1 MDGVAAV
8 EARIAEIQQRFA
20 QLSNGAVPGRTAFSA
35 VLAAAMERQTPGVS
49 AAPASSSEASAR
61 MDVWLQQAIAVT
73 GVPASW
79 APALKTIAQHE
90 SAFNPAATNGN
101 DPVGN
106 GKYQRVLG
114 LMQMLP
120 STFAA
125 HAAPGYPDIY
135 NPVDNL
141 VAAIRYIQRRYG
153 GPANTPGLRS
163 MARGG
168 SYRGY

>member
-1 MDGVAAV
+1 MDGIAAV
-8 EARIAEIQQRFA
+8 EARIGEIQQRFG
-20 QLSNGAVPGRTAFSA
+20 QLSYGAGPARGAFGA
-35 VLAAAMERQTPGVS
+35 VLATAMERQTSGVS
-49 AAPASSSEASAR
+49 AGPASPSDASAR
-61 MDVWLQQAIAVT
+61 MDAWLQQAIAIT
-73 GVPASW
+73 GVPATW
-79 APALKTIAQHE
+79 APALKAIAQHE

-106 GKYQRVLG
+106 GTYQRVVG

-125 HAAPGYPDIY
+125 HAAPGHPDIY

-153 GPANTPGLRS
+153 DPTNTPGLRS

>member
-8 EARIAEIQQRFA
+8 EARIGEIQQRMA
-20 QLSNGAVPGRTAFSA
+20 QFGITASASPGRFGA
-35 VLAAAMERQTPGVS
+35 VLATAMERRSS
-49 AAPASSSEASAR
+49 AVTGSAGSASEGSAR
-61 MDVWLQQAIAVT
+61 MDLWLEQAIAVT
-73 GVPASW
+73 GVPATW

-90 SAFNPAATNGN
+90 SGFNPAAVNGN
-101 DPVGN
+101 DPVGG
-106 GKYQRVLG
+106 GKYQRVVG

-125 HAAPGYPDIY
+125 HAAPGHADIH

-141 VAAIRYIQRRYG
+141 IAAIRYIQRRYG
-153 GPANTPGLRS
+153 DPSNTPGLRS

-168 SYRGY
+168 PYRGY

>member
-1 MDGVAAV
+1 
-8 EARIAEIQQRFA
+8 
-20 QLSNGAVPGRTAFSA
+20 
-35 VLAAAMERQTPGVS
+35 
-49 AAPASSSEASAR
+49 
-61 MDVWLQQAIAVT
+61 
-73 GVPASW
+73 
-79 APALKTIAQHE
+79 LKTIAQHE

-106 GKYQRVLG
+106 GRYQRVVG

-125 HAAPGYPDIY
+125 HAAPGHSDIY

-153 GPANTPGLRS
+153 DPTNTPGLRS